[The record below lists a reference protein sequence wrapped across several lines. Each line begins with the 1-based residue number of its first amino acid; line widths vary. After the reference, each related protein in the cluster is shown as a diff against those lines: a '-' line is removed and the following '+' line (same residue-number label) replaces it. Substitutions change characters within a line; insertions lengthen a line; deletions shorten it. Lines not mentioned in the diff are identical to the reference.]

1 MSAPGHPAGWETI
14 QRPSAPPNDCID
26 LYWCVLGGPASA
38 ESRPLSLLNA
48 EERGRAQRMEP
59 ATAARFV
66 RRRAALRQI
75 LGHCLGQPPQ
85 SLRFA
90 YGPQG
95 KPRLEGSEVSFSL
108 AQRGDVVLLAL
119 GQGAALGVDLE
130 QALPRADA
138 LAIAES
144 YFSAADAAALRAQP
158 PAARLAGFYRAW
170 TRREAVV
177 KADGRG
183 VAMPLDSFDVLG
195 ANPLADSP
203 WSQCSAGGAA
213 WHWCDVPVGTGWH
226 AALATSE
233 ARAVRGWRLAPDTLS

>member
-1 MSAPGHPAGWETI
+1 LSADE
-14 QRPSAPPNDCID
+14 
-26 LYWCVLGGPASA
+26 L
-38 ESRPLSLLNA
+38 
-48 EERGRAQRMEP
+48 GRAQRMEP

-75 LGHCLGQPPQ
+75 LGRCLGQPPQ
-85 SLRFA
+85 SLCFA

-95 KPRLEGSEVSFSL
+95 KPRLEGSRVSFSL

-144 YFSAADAAALRAQP
+144 YFSAADVAALRDQP
-158 PAARLAGFYRAW
+158 PAARLATFYRAW
-170 TRREAVV
+170 TRREAIV

-183 VAMPLDSFDVLG
+183 VGLPLDSFDVLG
-195 ANPLADSP
+195 AAPLADSA
-203 WSQCSAGGAA
+203 WSQCSAGGAT
-213 WHWCDVPVGTGWH
+213 WHWRDVPVGAGWH
-226 AALATSE
+226 AALAASE
-233 ARAVRGWRLAPDTLS
+233 PRAVRGWWLAANTLG